1 MTEET
6 KSHNGVAP
14 LVNVAL
20 LAQLIKRLQGR
31 EYGLPGLG
39 CCYGRAGL
47 GKTTAAIYATNSL
60 NACHVEAMPIGGV
73 KGMLS
78 MIVTELGLKPGR
90 TTEALFTQAAQYLA
104 QTQRVLIID
113 EADAILKDKCVEIL
127 RRLHDI
133 SNAPIIF
140 MGEEQLPQN
149 LRKWER
155 VNSRVLSWVGMEE
168 ATLVDVDHLAKIY
181 ARGITI
187 SPQLKA
193 ALFAASRGSLRNV
206 STNLAHVREVA
217 TSRGVSSLGMDEWK
231 SETFHTGEAP
241 APRGVSARAQQRR
254 GYAA

>member
-6 KSHNGVAP
+6 TAHNGIAP
-14 LVNVAL
+14 LANVAR
-20 LAQLIKRLQGR
+20 LAQMIKRLQTR

-90 TTEALFTQAAQYLA
+90 TTEALFTQAAQHLA

-133 SNAPIIF
+133 SNAPLIF

-149 LRKWER
+149 LRKWDR
-155 VNSRVLSWVGMEE
+155 VHSRVLSWVGMEE
-168 ATLVDVDHLAKIY
+168 ATSVDLDHLAKIY
-181 ARGITI
+181 ARGVTI
-187 SPQLKA
+187 AAPLKA
-193 ALFAASRGSLRNV
+193 ALLTASRGSLRNM

-217 TSRGVSSLGMDEWK
+217 NRRGVDRLGMDEWK
-231 SETFHTGEAP
+231 TETFHTGEAP
-241 APRGVSARAQQRR
+241 TPRGLMSRSHRR

>member
-1 MTEET
+1 MTEDVIT
-6 KSHNGVAP
+6 HNGVAP
-14 LVNVAL
+14 LANVAL
-20 LAQLIKRLQGR
+20 LAQLIKRLQNR
-31 EYGLPGLG
+31 EYGLPGIG
-39 CCYGRAGL
+39 CCFGRAGL

-60 NACHVEAMPIGGV
+60 NACHIEAMPIGGV

-90 TTEALFTQAAQYLA
+90 TTEAMFSQAAQHLA

-133 SNAPIIF
+133 SNAPLIF
-140 MGEEQLPQN
+140 MGEEMLPQN

-168 ATLVDVDHLAKIY
+168 ATLTDVGYLANIY
-181 ARGITI
+181 ARGVTI
-187 SPQLKA
+187 SPELKA
-193 ALFAASRGSLRNV
+193 SLLTASRGSLRNV

-217 TSRGVSSLGMDEWK
+217 SRLGLTSMGAADWK
-231 SETFHTGEAP
+231 AQTFHTGEAP
-241 APRGVSARAQQRR
+241 APRGISARPMRR
-254 GYAA
+254 GAAA

>member
-1 MTEET
+1 MTEEAT
-6 KSHNGVAP
+6 AHNGIAP
-14 LVNVAL
+14 LANVAR
-20 LAQLIKRLQGR
+20 LAQMIKRLQGR

-60 NACHVEAMPIGGV
+60 NACHVEVMPIGGV

-90 TTEALFTQAAQYLA
+90 TTEALFTQAAQHLA

-113 EADAILKDKCVEIL
+113 EADAILKDKCIEIL

-133 SNAPIIF
+133 SNAPLIF
-140 MGEEQLPQN
+140 MGEEQLPQK
-149 LRKWER
+149 LCKWDR
-155 VNSRVLSWVGMEE
+155 VHSRVLSWVGMEE
-168 ATLVDVDHLAKIY
+168 ATSVDLDHLAKIY
-181 ARGITI
+181 ARGVTI
-187 SPQLKA
+187 ATPLKA
-193 ALFAASRGSLRNV
+193 ALLTASRGSLRNM

-217 TSRGVSSLGMDEWK
+217 SRRGVASLGMEEWK

-241 APRGVSARAQQRR
+241 APRGLMSRSHRR

>member
-1 MTEET
+1 MTQDV
-6 KSHNGVAP
+6 SMNNGVAP
-14 LVNVAL
+14 LANVAR
-20 LAQLIKRLQGR
+20 LAQMIKRLQSR

-39 CCYGRAGL
+39 CCFGRAGL

-60 NACHVEAMPIGGV
+60 NVCHVEAMPIGGV

-90 TTEALFTQAAQYLA
+90 TTEAMFSQAAQYLV

-113 EADAILKDKCVEIL
+113 EADAILKDRSIEII

-140 MGEEQLPQN
+140 MGEEMLPQR
-149 LRKWER
+149 LTQWER
-155 VNSRVLSWVGMEE
+155 VHSRVLTWVGMEP
-168 ATLVDVDHLAKIY
+168 ATATDVDHLAKIY
-181 ARGITI
+181 ARGVTI
-187 SPQLKA
+187 SDDLKA
-193 ALFAASRGSLRNV
+193 ALLSASRGSLRNV
-206 STNLAHVREVA
+206 STNLAHVREVS
-217 TSRGVSSLGMDEWK
+217 TQRGLSKLSLSDWK

-241 APRGVSARAQQRR
+241 APRGIAARLGRK

>member
-1 MTEET
+1 MTEEST
-6 KSHNGVAP
+6 AHNGIAP
-14 LVNVAL
+14 LANVAR
-20 LAQLIKRLQGR
+20 LAQMIKRLQTR

-90 TTEALFTQAAQYLA
+90 TTEALFTQAAQHLA

-113 EADAILKDKCVEIL
+113 EADAILKDKCIEIL

-133 SNAPIIF
+133 SNAPLIF

-149 LRKWER
+149 LRKWDR
-155 VNSRVLSWVGMEE
+155 VHSRVLSWVGMEE
-168 ATLVDVDHLAKIY
+168 ATSVDLDHLAKIY
-181 ARGITI
+181 ARGVTI
-187 SPQLKA
+187 APQLKA
-193 ALFAASRGSLRNV
+193 ALLTASRGSLRNM

-217 TSRGVSSLGMDEWK
+217 SRRGTSSLGMEEWK
-231 SETFHTGEAP
+231 SESFHTGEAP
-241 APRGVSARAQQRR
+241 APRGLMSRTHRR

>member
-1 MTEET
+1 MTEEPR
-6 KSHNGVAP
+6 SHNGVAP

-20 LAQLIKRLQGR
+20 LAQLIKRLQTR
-31 EYGLPGLG
+31 EYGLPGIG
-39 CCYGRAGL
+39 CCFGRAGL

-60 NACHVEAMPIGGV
+60 GACHIEAMPIGGV

-78 MIVTELGLKPGR
+78 MIVTELGLKPER
-90 TTEALFTQAAQYLA
+90 TTEALFAQAAKYLN

-127 RRLHDI
+127 RRLHDF
-133 SNAPIIF
+133 SNAPLIF
-140 MGEEQLPQN
+140 MGEEMLPQN

-181 ARGITI
+181 ARGVTV

-193 ALFAASRGSLRNV
+193 ALLTASRGSLRNV

-217 TSRGVSSLGMDEWK
+217 SRRGVTSLGLEEWK

-241 APRGVSARAQQRR
+241 APRGISARTKR
-254 GYAA
+254 GSAA